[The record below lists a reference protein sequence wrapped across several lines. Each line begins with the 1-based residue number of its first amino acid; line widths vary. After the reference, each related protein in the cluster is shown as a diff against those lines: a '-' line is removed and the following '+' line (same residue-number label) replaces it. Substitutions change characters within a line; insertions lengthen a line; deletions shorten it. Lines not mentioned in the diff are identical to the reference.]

1 MLKSLYSGVSGM
13 KSLQTKMDVI
23 SNNIAN
29 VNTTG
34 FKASR
39 VQFQDLLSQTTANA
53 QAPGAN
59 GASGVNGRQIGLG
72 VKVGAINT
80 MMGVGTPQPTGRS
93 LDFAIDAAGFFVL
106 QRNEGDQSKLYSR
119 DGALFIDST
128 GFLTNAD
135 GLKVMGLGLKTASPL
150 EYDKNGSPRDNLTT
164 SADPLQ
170 PLKIEPSFT
179 PTGATTPVNLVNYS
193 IDATGLVTGKYSDDK
208 TYVLGQ
214 ISLATFANADG
225 LDKQGG
231 NNYSESNNS
240 GAAIIVTAGQDG
252 SGRLVQGALEGS
264 NVDLANEFTDMIVAS
279 RAYQANSRSIT
290 TSDEM
295 LQELINLKR

>member
-39 VQFQDLLSQTTANA
+39 VQFQDLMSQTTANA
-53 QAPGAN
+53 QAPGFN
-59 GASGVNGRQIGLG
+59 GAGGVNARQVGLG
-72 VKVGAINT
+72 VKVGAVNT
-80 MMGVGTPQPTGRS
+80 MMGNGTPQPTGRS
-93 LDFAIDAAGFFVL
+93 LDFALDADGFFVL
-106 QRNEGDQSKLYSR
+106 KMNDDSESMLYTR
-119 DGALFIDST
+119 DGALVVDSQ
-128 GFLTNAD
+128 GYLTNAE
-135 GLKVMGLGLKTASPL
+135 GFKVMGLGTATTPVEYNATFSP
-150 EYDKNGSPRDNLTT
+150 DTDLTKPAAGLN
-164 SADPLQ
+164 S
-170 PLKIEPSFT
+170 LKIEPELT
-179 PTGATTPVNLVNYS
+179 VNGATLKLVNYN
-193 IDATGLVTGKYSDDK
+193 IDATGLVTGKYDNDK

-214 ISLATFANADG
+214 ISLATFANPDG
-225 LDKQGG
+225 LEKQGG
-231 NNYSESNNS
+231 NNYQQSNNS
-240 GAAIIVTAGQDG
+240 GEANLVTAGKDG
-252 SGRLVQGALEGS
+252 AGRLVQGALEGS